1 MEDNRDRIIV
11 IVAGYRNEMRRFI
24 DSNPGLSSR
33 FSKTIDFPSYNSAE
47 LTEIFKRM
55 ATRQQFNLPEG
66 FEAKLRPWIESR
78 SRAEDWANARE
89 MRTLLEKARE
99 AQALRVAND

>member
-33 FSKTIDFPSYNSAE
+33 FSKTIDFPAYNSTDLAK
-47 LTEIFKRM
+47 FS
-55 ATRQQFNLPEG
+55 NGWLPVSS
-66 FEAKLRPWIESR
+66 LRCQ
-78 SRAEDWANARE
+78 ED
-89 MRTLLEKARE
+89 LKPS
-99 AQALRVAND
+99 